1 MTHTNHHSPTRL
13 SRTREYCKR
22 PEFLWPALAFAIPF
36 VLMWLGFAVNT
47 VFPFGDRQVLVT
59 DAWHQYYPFL
69 VDLHDKF
76 RHFDSLLYTWNN
88 GMGTNFL
95 SLAAYYLASPLNLLV
110 VLFPAALLKEAFALL
125 ITLKIGFA
133 GLFFALAMK
142 GTHRRCD
149 VTLTIFGCFYALS
162 SFFMGYYWNIM
173 WLDTAAL
180 LPLVAWGTLALV
192 REGKFRLYVLSLAFA
207 LICNYLIGLYVCIF
221 VFFLFFILCIC
232 EKLTPCGF
240 GKRFVQIALFT
251 LLALSLTAFLLY
263 PAWLGLANTHSA
275 ATRFPDWKLAESFAD
290 ILGNLA
296 AFACPTDK
304 EGLPNI
310 ACGLPCVLLG
320 GVYAASPRIPRRQK
334 LCALF
339 LLVLL
344 LVSMNVSVIEY
355 VWNGFHV
362 TNMLPFRFSFLFSF
376 VLCAMAFQAAPEV
389 FSLSRRAV
397 AVTAL
402 LAAALLVLAFG
413 THGWLIPAINAA
425 VILVY
430 FGLLFFLRDRP
441 RTMALALCALVFAE
455 LTATAIIGVTTVRTT
470 TRSTYPENRAEVSAL
485 LEELEARDDGFYRVE
500 SVPYQSLN
508 DPSMLGYRGVS
519 TFSSAANVRI
529 TKLTRTLGLA
539 ANPASNRY
547 YYPYLASPLTSA
559 LTGVKY
565 LIDKEDTV
573 NTNSYLKKI
582 GEINGVVLYENTA
595 ALPVGFMGAPA
606 MADTVQANTNPILTQ
621 NALFTAATGVED
633 SLFTRL
639 DMIHVGHQNLD
650 VKRQD
655 LGRYTYSLQE
665 EGTDGVLK
673 FNYEMPRSGQLYA
686 YIDCDDLDTLQILH
700 DEESRS
706 QTMGNLPFLF
716 CVGTYEKGEIVS
728 LKWKVGQD
736 VRDNT
741 ALKIFVGILNEDV
754 FDLGFQTLS
763 DETLNV
769 THFTSTSLTG
779 TITVKDEG
787 FFCTSIPYEAG
798 WTLTVDGVEREITPW
813 QDAFIALEG
822 LTPGEHTIKLTYT
835 PAGFLPGAVVS
846 LTGLALFAAAAWLDR
861 RKQKE

>member
-1 MTHTNHHSPTRL
+1 M
-13 SRTREYCKR
+13 
-22 PEFLWPALAFAIPF
+22 
-36 VLMWLGFAVNT
+36 
-47 VFPFGDRQVLVT
+47 
-59 DAWHQYYPFL
+59 
-69 VDLHDKF
+69 
-76 RHFDSLLYTWNN
+76 
-88 GMGTNFL
+88 
-95 SLAAYYLASPLNLLV
+95 
-110 VLFPAALLKEAFALL
+110 
-125 ITLKIGFA
+125 
-133 GLFFALAMK
+133 
-142 GTHRRCD
+142 
-149 VTLTIFGCFYALS
+149 
-162 SFFMGYYWNIM
+162 
-173 WLDTAAL
+173 
-180 LPLVAWGTLALV
+180 
-192 REGKFRLYVLSLAFA
+192 
-207 LICNYLIGLYVCIF
+207 
-221 VFFLFFILCIC
+221 
-232 EKLTPCGF
+232 
-240 GKRFVQIALFT
+240 
-251 LLALSLTAFLLY
+251 
-263 PAWLGLANTHSA
+263 
-275 ATRFPDWKLAESFAD
+275 
-290 ILGNLA
+290 
-296 AFACPTDK
+296 
-304 EGLPNI
+304 
-310 ACGLPCVLLG
+310 
-320 GVYAASPRIPRRQK
+320 
-334 LCALF
+334 
-339 LLVLL
+339 
-344 LVSMNVSVIEY
+344 
-355 VWNGFHV
+355 
-362 TNMLPFRFSFLFSF
+362 
-376 VLCAMAFQAAPEV
+376 
-389 FSLSRRAV
+389 
-397 AVTAL
+397 
-402 LAAALLVLAFG
+402 
-413 THGWLIPAINAA
+413 
-425 VILVY
+425 
-430 FGLLFFLRDRP
+430 
-441 RTMALALCALVFAE
+441 
-455 LTATAIIGVTTVRTT
+455 
-470 TRSTYPENRAEVSAL
+470 
-485 LEELEARDDGFYRVE
+485 
-500 SVPYQSLN
+500 
-508 DPSMLGYRGVS
+508 
-519 TFSSAANVRI
+519 
-529 TKLTRTLGLA
+529 
-539 ANPASNRY
+539 
-547 YYPYLASPLTSA
+547 
-559 LTGVKY
+559 KY

-700 DEESRS
+700 GEESRS

-835 PAGFLPGAVVS
+835 PAGFLPGAAVS